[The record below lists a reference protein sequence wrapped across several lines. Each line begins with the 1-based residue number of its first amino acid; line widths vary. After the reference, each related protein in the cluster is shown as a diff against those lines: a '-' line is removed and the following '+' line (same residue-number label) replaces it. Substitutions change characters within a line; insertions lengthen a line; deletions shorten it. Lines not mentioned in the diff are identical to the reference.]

1 MLWMHTSMNTEIQAC
16 CLDIW
21 IGAKIV
27 GIKFIQPK
35 LCSEFIQI
43 NRIFIFRYGC
53 EYSLLE
59 HLARWI
65 YFLKLHFLRAFC
77 QDITL
82 ATIVFFFIS
91 TDWYI
96 IMACMYFKILD
107 IILSE
112 FDFIEVV
119 YVKVDCRVCFT
130 SPDPGAR
137 K

>member
-1 MLWMHTSMNTEIQAC
+1 MDANIR
-16 CLDIW
+16 CLNNLLGEYIFLNC
-21 IGAKIV
+21 ISYELFAKIS
-27 GIKFIQPK
+27 P
-35 LCSEFIQI
+35 
-43 NRIFIFRYGC
+43 
-53 EYSLLE
+53 LL
-59 HLARWI
+59 RS
-65 YFLKLHFLRAFC
+65 F
-77 QDITL
+77 
-82 ATIVFFFIS
+82 FFFIS